1 MKKYYIL
8 GLTVLTAISLTA
20 CKKIQTNEELRTIES
35 TENTVTEQET
45 NAVQTDE
52 PDSQYTLHKIGN
64 SEEEGYLYS
73 EIAEDPYASSDYD
86 LSTLTWNDIESM
98 SFWSEN
104 EKAYYTF
111 DYHNDDASFDDI
123 CTIFSELSKH
133 GWISFMTYNQAE
145 YGQFT
150 NISSDEIKEL
160 VLNET
165 KVKDSPVIYVY
176 WNPDWVEY
184 TIPEYSLFSIGY
196 VVGTFISDTNA
207 LANQSYAYS
216 SHLDINDMGNERID
230 EKDNV
235 PNMYITLKD
244 GTNII
249 LDTWHSIDY
258 LTISDT
264 STKPQVVE

>member
-20 CKKIQTNEELRTIES
+20 CKKEQMNEELQTIES
-35 TENTVTEQET
+35 TENTVTEQKT

-64 SEEEGYLYS
+64 SKEEGYLYS

-86 LSTLTWNDIESM
+86 LSTLTWNDIKSM

-123 CTIFSELSKH
+123 CDVFSELSKH

-207 LANQSYAYS
+207 LATYS
-216 SHLDINDMGNERID
+216 SHLDINDMGNERMN

-264 STKPQVVE
+264 STKYQVVE

>member
-20 CKKIQTNEELRTIES
+20 CKKAKTNEELQTIES

-45 NAVQTDE
+45 KAVQTDE

-73 EIAEDPYASSDYD
+73 EIAEDPYADYD
-86 LSTLTWNDIESM
+86 LSTLTWNDIKSM

-123 CTIFSELSKH
+123 CNVFSELSKH
-133 GWISFMTYNQAE
+133 GWISMMTYDQAE

-160 VLNET
+160 ILNET
-165 KVKDSPVIYVY
+165 KSKDRTVIYIY

-184 TIPEYSLFSIGY
+184 TVPEYSLFDIGY
-196 VVGTFISDTNA
+196 VIGTFTSDVNA

-216 SHLDINDMGNERID
+216 SHLDINDMGNGRID

-258 LTISDT
+258 LTISNT
-264 STKPQVVE
+264 STKYQVVE